1 MNNHD
6 LEQKLDNTQY
16 ENDDGLWPRTDL
28 MRYVSG
34 VTLAVTAAAGM
45 LYGIYAA
52 HKREYAAMS
61 PRERKT
67 YDIKQKRGPLVIIDL
82 AEGFLH
88 NWGGVPHQY
97 PWDK

>member
-1 MNNHD
+1 
-6 LEQKLDNTQY
+6 
-16 ENDDGLWPRTDL
+16 
-28 MRYVSG
+28 
-34 VTLAVTAAAGM
+34 
-45 LYGIYAA
+45 
-52 HKREYAAMS
+52 MS